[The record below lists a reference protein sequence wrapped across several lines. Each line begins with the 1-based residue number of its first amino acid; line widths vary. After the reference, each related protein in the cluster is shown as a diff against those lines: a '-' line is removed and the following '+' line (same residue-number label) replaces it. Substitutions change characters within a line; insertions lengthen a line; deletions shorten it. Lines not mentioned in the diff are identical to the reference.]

1 MDDSIDE
8 VRPLPQPQPKA
19 DLHSILTEQLYTAVS
34 HLSVFREMYSSLSE
48 VSVYSSLSCGTSACG
63 ELYYDVTVYHAVI
76 LLLLRV

>member
-1 MDDSIDE
+1 MDDPIVE
-8 VRPLPQPQPKA
+8 VRPLPQPPPTA
-19 DLHSILTEQLYTAVS
+19 DNHSILTEQLYTAVS
-34 HLSVFREMYSSLSE
+34 HSSLSE